1 MGSKQR
7 VYYDLHIH
15 SVLSPCAE
23 DEMTPQ
29 NIVNMSYLKQLDMIA
44 VTDHNSCAN
53 LHVIEMLCQARSIVL
68 IPGIEVESK
77 EGIHLLCYFKT
88 VEVACAFGQYVES
101 QLGPIKNKERVFG
114 HQWVMNDL
122 DEVVESK
129 DVLLIQSTTLSL
141 EDIAQ
146 CVMAYDGVMIA
157 AHLNKSQS
165 IISQLGFIPPDLTLH
180 AVEFNRDIYE
190 QNHVEYEGQQPV
202 FINSD
207 AHDLVTISERVYYL
221 DEIEKSREGFFS
233 YFKEV

>member
-1 MGSKQR
+1 MSFKQR
-7 VYYDLHIH
+7 VYYDLYIH

-23 DEMTPQ
+23 DEMTPH

-53 LHVIEMLCQARSIVL
+53 LHVIERLCQALSIVL

-88 VEVACAFGQYVES
+88 VKIAMVFGQYIES
-101 QLGPIKNKERVFG
+101 QLGSIQNNERVFG

-129 DVLLIQSTTLSL
+129 QALLIQSTVLSL
-141 EDIAQ
+141 EEIAQ
-146 CVMAYDGVMIA
+146 LVITYDGIMIA

-165 IISQLGFIPPDLTLH
+165 IISQLGCIPPDLTLH
-180 AVEFNRDIYE
+180 GVELNRDIYE
-190 QNHVEYEGQQPV
+190 RNQVGFKGHYPLV
-202 FINSD
+202 INSD
-207 AHDLVTISERVYYL
+207 AHNLATISERVYYF
-221 DEIEKSREGFFS
+221 DNIEKSREGFFS
-233 YFKEV
+233 SFKEE